1 MKTSKINIINGLS
14 GSSALYYVSQHFQQ
28 ALIIQP
34 SRLQLNDASR
44 ALKFFSKNPQVLSFP
59 EYSPGYDLMR
69 EDSQCVYD
77 RLNCLYQCSRLRK
90 NYFVISNTLA
100 LSQKTLAPKDLQK
113 AELDLKKTELIDRDE
128 VIRKLKSLGYLQ
140 DDIVQ
145 DKGFF
150 SVRGHLLDVLSP
162 YLKSGFRIE
171 FFGDEIVSLREF
183 DPENQ
188 RSLRELDEISIRA
201 CHELYLSDAALEIGK
216 KKLKELGDSR
226 QISRED
232 REHVIWQLEN
242 QRDSLLARW
251 LLPAFHDPLG
261 QFFDYLP
268 EEFPIIIINPQA
280 CEEEYFSCLKLETNQ
295 YESLDRLAYSPKDLR
310 ADLVPWLSKATCKIE
325 SELSSRGISYNS
337 LEFENL
343 RQSLSKS
350 KSFEP
355 LKRIIEDLTEKSI
368 KTSIVFQSP
377 KKMHSLRQSLEEIS
391 NRVEWDEANSFSGFY
406 STSFQRAFITEKD
419 IFGIR
424 QKAKSIFDQSN
435 AEDFFKEF
443 SDLKEGDYIVHDQH
457 GVGIYRGLQTLEIGD
472 RTSEFV
478 QIEYADQD
486 KLYLPIYRIDQISR
500 YLSGDGFAS
509 PKLDR
514 LGSNLFSKKRAKAKE
529 DILKIAHELIDVAA
543 KRHSLKIERSR
554 VDEDS
559 YQKFSNTFE
568 YDPTPDQEKAI
579 KQVETDL
586 SQPNPMDRLV
596 CGDVG
601 FGKTEV
607 ALRASMFRILQN
619 RQVALLAPTTLLVEQ
634 HFNKFKKR
642 FFDFPVRIKRLSR
655 FVKDIDQKKIVQEL
669 AEGRIDLIIG
679 THRLLQ
685 KDIVFKSLGLL
696 IVDEEQRFGVKH
708 KERIKKLKSLVDILT
723 LSATPIPRT
732 LQMAIA
738 GIRDLSLIVTP
749 PETRE
754 AVETRVGGFD
764 ESLIRNAC
772 QREIDRGGQ
781 ILFVHNRIK
790 SIYKLEARLKNLL
803 PNLRIAVAHGQMRE
817 TELEDKMNDFIH
829 QKYEL
834 LLATSI
840 VENGIDIPNANTMFV
855 DHAEQ
860 FGLSDLYQLRG
871 RVGRSNRKAYCYF
884 LIHENQNITADA
896 SKRLQVIQNCTEL
909 GSGFKVAAHDMEI
922 RGSGNLLGEEQS
934 GAIAEVG
941 LELYNQMLYEAL
953 STLRDE
959 PASTPLPELNSGYSS
974 YIPEVYIPD
983 PGVRIATYRKLNRIS
998 SESELLNMEDELLD
1012 RFGLYPEP
1020 VDNLCQL
1027 IRLRVQ
1033 AALLRAKAIDIF
1045 PGRLSL
1051 EMRSDTSLDP
1061 NEILKTFGKRFSF
1074 DPKGRLIFSFKSAMD
1089 DSELLKSTKFDRPEQ
1104 YDFHQISLGLKELMS
1119 LMGSDSL
1126 GKTAKVLP

>member
-1 MKTSKINIINGLS
+1 VKTSKIDIVNGLT
-14 GSSALYYVSQHFQQ
+14 GSSALYYISQHYQQ

-34 SRLQLNDASR
+34 SRFPLADANK
-44 ALKFFSKNPQVLSFP
+44 ALKFFSKNPHILSFP

-77 RLNCLYQCSRLRK
+77 RLDCLYQCSRLRK

-100 LSQKTLAPKDLQK
+100 LSQKTLTPKDLQK
-113 AELDLKKTELIDRDE
+113 TYLELKKSDFIDRDA
-128 VIRKLKSLGYLQ
+128 VIRQLKSLGYLQ
-140 DDIVQ
+140 DDVVQ

-162 YLKSGFRIE
+162 YMENGFRIE
-171 FFGDEIVSLREF
+171 FFGNEIVSLRQF

-188 RSLRELDEISIRA
+188 RSLKEFDAISIQA
-201 CHELYLSDAALEIGK
+201 CHELYLSNAALETGK
-216 KKLKELGDSR
+216 KRLKELGDSR
-226 QISRED
+226 KISRED
-232 REHVIWQLEN
+232 REHIIWQLEN

-251 LLPAFHDPLG
+251 LLPAYHDPLG
-261 QFFDYLP
+261 EFFDYLP
-268 EEFPIIIINPQA
+268 KDFPIVMINPEA
-280 CEEEYFSCLKLETNQ
+280 CQEEYLSCLRLETNQ
-295 YESLDRLAYSPKDLR
+295 YESLDRLAYSPKYLR
-310 ADLVPWLSKATCKIE
+310 ADLEPWLTKAECKIE
-325 SELSSRGISYNS
+325 TEISSRGITYNT

-355 LKRIIEDLTEKSI
+355 LKRIIEDLAEKNI
-368 KTSIVFQSP
+368 KTSIVFQST
-377 KKMHSLRQSLEEIS
+377 KKMQSLRQSLDVTS
-391 NRVEWDEANSFSGFY
+391 NCVEWVEAENFSGFS

-419 IFGIR
+419 IFGVR
-424 QKAKSIFDQSN
+424 RKAKSIFAQSN
-435 AEDFFKEF
+435 AEDFFREF

-514 LGSNLFSKKRAKAKE
+514 LGSNIFSKKRIKARE

-543 KRHSLKIERSR
+543 KRRSLRIERAR

-579 KQVETDL
+579 RQVEEDL
-586 SQPNPMDRLV
+586 SQQNPMDRLV

-619 RQVALLAPTTLLVEQ
+619 QQVALLAPTTLLVEQ
-634 HFNKFKKR
+634 HFNKFKNR

-655 FVKDIDQKKIVQEL
+655 FVKETDQKKTVQEL
-669 AEGRIDLIIG
+669 AEGKIDLIIG

-685 KDIVFKSLGLL
+685 KDIVFKNLGLL

-708 KERIKKLKSLVDILT
+708 KERIKKMKSLVDILT

-749 PETRE
+749 PGMRE

-764 ESLIRNAC
+764 ESLIKNAC
-772 QREIDRGGQ
+772 QREIDRDGQ
-781 ILFVHNRIK
+781 ILFVHNRVK
-790 SIYKLEARLKNLL
+790 SIYKLEERLKNLI
-803 PNLRIAVAHGQMRE
+803 PNLRLAVAHGQMAE
-817 TELEDKMNDFIH
+817 SELEDKMNDFIH
-829 QKYEL
+829 QKYDL

-884 LIHENQNITADA
+884 LIHEDQNITADA

-909 GSGFKVAAHDMEI
+909 GSGFKVAAHDLEI

-934 GAIAEVG
+934 GIIAEVG

-953 STLRDE
+953 SSLRDE
-959 PASTPLPELNSGYSS
+959 PVSVPLPELNSGYSS
-974 YIPEVYIPD
+974 YIPEAYIPD

-998 SESELLNMEDELLD
+998 SEPERLNMEDELLD

-1033 AALLRAKAIDIF
+1033 ASLLRAKAIDIF

-1061 NEILKTFGKRFSF
+1061 NRILKTFGKRFSF
-1074 DPKGRLIFSFKSAMD
+1074 DPKGRLIFNFKSAMD
-1089 DSELLKSTKFDRPEQ
+1089 ESELLKASKFDRPEL
-1104 YDFHQISLGLKELMS
+1104 YDFHQISLGLQELAS
-1119 LMGSDSL
+1119 LTGGDSL
-1126 GKTAKVLP
+1126 GKTVKVLP